1 MDVQGHILL
10 FCVSHVQK
18 VSPDWTLTGIGAE
31 IQHNH
36 PDDGEDNADR
46 LAAWPVA
53 DGEAWRRRNNTHR
66 DVHHE
71 ESERVSCNGSPTAN
85 LHPPICDPFKNS
97 AIPSSTPTLSAKMK
111 GLLRPQ
117 DRVHWSLAEPISG
130 VKRRPRTGL
139 RNQVKL

>member
-1 MDVQGHILL
+1 MDVQRHILL
-10 FCVSHVQK
+10 FCVSNVKK
-18 VSPDWTLTGIGAE
+18 VSPDWTLTCIGAE

-36 PDDGEDNADR
+36 PDDGEDDAER
-46 LAAWPVA
+46 LSAWAVA
-53 DGEAWRRRNNTHR
+53 DGEAWRRNNTHHDMSSR
-66 DVHHE
+66 GT
-71 ESERVSCNGSPTAN
+71 ERVFRNGSQTAN
-85 LHPPICDPFKNS
+85 FYPPISDPFKKS
-97 AIPSSTPTLSAKMK
+97 AIPSSTPTLSARMK